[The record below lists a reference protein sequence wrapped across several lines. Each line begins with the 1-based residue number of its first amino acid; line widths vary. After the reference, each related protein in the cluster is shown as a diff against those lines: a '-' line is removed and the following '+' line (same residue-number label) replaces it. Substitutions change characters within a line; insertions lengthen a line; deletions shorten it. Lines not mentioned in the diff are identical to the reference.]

1 MISLNRSFVFKL
13 KILLLSG
20 SMLNSF
26 NFTDQIYLP
35 QICLYIN
42 EYDEY
47 EGFQPIEE
55 FNIFKQEGG
64 KSKVFKINEFCDSY
78 HEPLYDISIQNIKN
92 ESNTTFGK
100 NILLGTA
107 LWAFLVDKI
116 IESSSSLKDSDY
128 AGLFIYGG
136 IYGWP
141 ASMYLIS
148 LGDLEREFVK
158 SEYEIKNN
166 LQKQEYFNIKLKQ
179 KQRLHSDTYDP
190 SLINI
195 NNKQAVRIPNN
206 KISWNKLIEL
216 MVEPNQIKKYK
227 KIYDEVQ
234 NYNVFYPDYYDI
246 DAWKAVKL
254 QKYGAVK
261 GEFEKTYEYRK
272 RLEYEEKMIQK
283 INTEYKAKKDAILS
297 DFNNKKQK
305 KFDNLMEK
313 IIKFKGVYSLHEI
326 KLSNYDAD
334 NETFTVTSPTYPIE
348 QKIEVKRNVAL
359 NFKKEY
365 LDDLVLKTRFKP
377 LVSTKS
383 KFAPNWIQQ
392 EEIILINLKTNKQI
406 PFLSENSIFEYKI
419 GKK

>member
-1 MISLNRSFVFKL
+1 
-13 KILLLSG
+13 
-20 SMLNSF
+20 
-26 NFTDQIYLP
+26 
-35 QICLYIN
+35 
-42 EYDEY
+42 
-47 EGFQPIEE
+47 
-55 FNIFKQEGG
+55 
-64 KSKVFKINEFCDSY
+64 
-78 HEPLYDISIQNIKN
+78 
-92 ESNTTFGK
+92 
-100 NILLGTA
+100 
-107 LWAFLVDKI
+107 
-116 IESSSSLKDSDY
+116 
-128 AGLFIYGG
+128 
-136 IYGWP
+136 
-141 ASMYLIS
+141 
-148 LGDLEREFVK
+148 
-158 SEYEIKNN
+158 
-166 LQKQEYFNIKLKQ
+166 KQ

-377 LVSTKS
+377 LVST
-383 KFAPNWIQQ
+383 
-392 EEIILINLKTNKQI
+392 
-406 PFLSENSIFEYKI
+406 
-419 GKK
+419 